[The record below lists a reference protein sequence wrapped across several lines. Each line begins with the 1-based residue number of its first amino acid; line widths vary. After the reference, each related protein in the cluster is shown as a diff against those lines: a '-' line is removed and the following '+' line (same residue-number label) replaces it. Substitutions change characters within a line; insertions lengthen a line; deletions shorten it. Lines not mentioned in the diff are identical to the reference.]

1 MSSPVRS
8 ASFPVVGPHGVAFS
22 AVHVERMRTLD
33 RNERFAIAP
42 GFPDLIE
49 ILMDARATDSA
60 PRRLDGV
67 TVVFSGG
74 RFSGK
79 SYGLA
84 LAIADQRARQPE
96 APDTPV
102 IATGVLAPR
111 GRGAISTV
119 EGFEA
124 KSEAVLVQAPQM
136 DAPPVFAFP
145 LDNWEVAPAALRE
158 RLEQA
163 QNAGTLSLLPC
174 AELGDAARLWR
185 VVDKARRRRIVLM
198 GATALVA
205 FMLSGIGLWHHLYLA
220 PARACEAAII
230 PLPDHAPPPNQL
242 ADAARYCSQAASL
255 FPANGR
261 IQFLLGQIRALD
273 GSERLAAQA
282 WKRAAELG
290 DVNGMAAYGRLLWQP
305 GPDSPARPVEAL
317 RWLGRA
323 ASAGSA
329 AAAEDIGYL
338 MIDAGKPDQ
347 AQEWLA
353 KARKLRD
360 SQGKQ

>member
-1 MSSPVRS
+1 MNSPVRS
-8 ASFPVVGPHGVAFS
+8 ATFPIVGPRGVALN
-22 AVHVERMRTLD
+22 AVHVERLRTLD

-49 ILMDARATDSA
+49 ILMDARASDPA

-67 TVVFSGG
+67 TVVFSGE

-84 LAIADQRARQPE
+84 LAIADQRARLPE

-102 IATGVLAPR
+102 IATGVLTPR
-111 GRGAISTV
+111 GRGAISAV
-119 EGFEA
+119 EGFET
-124 KSEAVLVQAPQM
+124 KSEAVLIQAAQM

-145 LDNWEVAPAALRE
+145 LDNWDAAPPALRE

-163 QNAGTLSLLPC
+163 QSAGALSLLPC
-174 AELGDAARLWR
+174 AELADAARLWR
-185 VVDKARRRRIVLM
+185 VVNRARRRRIILT
-198 GATALVA
+198 GAAVFAAL
-205 FMLSGIGLWHHLYLA
+205 LLLGSGLWHYLYRA
-220 PARACEAAII
+220 PVRACEAAIL
-230 PLPDHAPPPNQL
+230 PLPDHDPPPDQL
-242 ADAARYCSQAASL
+242 ADAARHCSQAASR

-261 IQFLLGQIRALD
+261 IQFLLGQLRALD

-290 DVNGMAAYGRLLWQP
+290 DVNGMAAYGRLLWQSSQ
-305 GPDSPARPVEAL
+305 DRPAPAEAL
-317 RWLGRA
+317 QWLRRA

-329 AAAEDIGYL
+329 VAAEDIGYL
-338 MIDAGKPDQ
+338 MIDAGKPEQ
-347 AQEWLA
+347 AREWLVR
-353 KARKLRD
+353 ARKLRD